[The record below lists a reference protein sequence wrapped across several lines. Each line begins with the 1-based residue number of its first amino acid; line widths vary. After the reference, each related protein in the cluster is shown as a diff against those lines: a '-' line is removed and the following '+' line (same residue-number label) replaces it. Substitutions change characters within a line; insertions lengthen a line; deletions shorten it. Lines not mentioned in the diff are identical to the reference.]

1 VPGLGAVTP
10 ALRGQDTVTSSR
22 IPPSKRGRGLPPD
35 TGNGGNPGWTV
46 FSYMLTGMIFY
57 GGIGYVLGH
66 WVFHSALFFPL
77 GMVVGL
83 ALSITLVIFRYGRS

>member
-1 VPGLGAVTP
+1 
-10 ALRGQDTVTSSR
+10 
-22 IPPSKRGRGLPPD
+22 
-35 TGNGGNPGWTV
+35 
-46 FSYMLTGMIFY
+46 MLTGMILY
-57 GGIGYVLGH
+57 GGIGWLLGH

>member
-1 VPGLGAVTP
+1 MPGLAAVTP
-10 ALRGQDTVTSSR
+10 ALRGQDIVNRTGA
-22 IPPSKRGRGLPPD
+22 PPSRRGRGTPPD
-35 TGNGGNPGWTV
+35 TSGENPGWTI
-46 FSYMLTGMIFY
+46 FSYMLTGMILY
-57 GGIGYVLGH
+57 GGIGWLLGH